1 MNQQQY
7 LEALKKALKGINKQ
21 NRDNIFLEIEGL
33 ISELNTQESIEEH
46 FGSPS
51 ELAKKYLEDESISPT
66 VAKKV
71 MSFGKKIF
79 ITIGIVITLLILGI
93 ALFGWYFSQD
103 SFNFADMKAKQLNKN
118 SVNWHSIEWNSDI
131 KINIDQ
137 GRAVI
142 YWHDQASIYWN
153 CGDKQDLI
161 PVPNK
166 VLKIRHDQCLL
177 FLPKQA
183 LEVKANQA
191 DLVLIKPL
199 ATANISL
206 KQSKLRIAENESKYK
221 LDINATRSAIG
232 DFISH
237 DDASITIK
245 IKAEESQIERY
256 EY

>member
-7 LEALKKALKGINKQ
+7 LDALKKSLKGINKQ
-21 NRDNIFLEIEGL
+21 NRDNILLEIEGL
-33 ISELNTQESIEEH
+33 ISELNARESIEEH

-51 ELAKKYLEDESISPT
+51 ELAKKYLEGESISPT
-66 VAKKV
+66 VGKKV
-71 MSFGKKIF
+71 MGFGKKIF
-79 ITIGIVITLLILGI
+79 LTIGIVITLLILGI

-103 SFNFADMKAKQLNKN
+103 SFNFADMEAKQLDK
-118 SVNWHSIEWNSDI
+118 SSASWHSKEWNSAI
-131 KINIDQ
+131 KIAIEQ

-142 YWHDQASIYWN
+142 YWHDQASIHWN
-153 CGDKQDLI
+153 CGDKQDLN

-166 VLKIRHDQCLL
+166 VLKIRHDQCLI

-183 LEVKANQA
+183 LEIKADQA

-199 ATANISL
+199 VTTNISL
-206 KQSKLRIAENESKYK
+206 RQSQLRIAENGSKYK

-232 DFISH
+232 DFASH
-237 DDASITIK
+237 DNASTTIN

-256 EY
+256 EF